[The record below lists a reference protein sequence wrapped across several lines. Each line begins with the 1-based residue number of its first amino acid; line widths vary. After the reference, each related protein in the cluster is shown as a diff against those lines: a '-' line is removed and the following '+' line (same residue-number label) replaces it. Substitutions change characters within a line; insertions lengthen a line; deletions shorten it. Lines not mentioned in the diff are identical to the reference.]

1 MTNFKADFAKVIE
14 NAKNR
19 IDIVIKKAEI
29 RVFESVIMKSPVDT
43 GRFRGNWIATT
54 GTPSFMYYD
63 DLKDKPGRVTKAA
76 ARSVINESQIGG
88 ITYLVNNLPYAYR
101 LEYGRYSQ
109 QAPNGMVRLSVAE
122 FEQWLNEAARY

>member
-1 MTNFKADFAKVIE
+1 MANFKDDFTKIIE
-14 NAKNR
+14 KTKGR
-19 IDIVIKKAEI
+19 VDYVVKKATM

-63 DLKDKPGRVTKAA
+63 DVKDKPGRATKAA
-76 ARSVINESQIGG
+76 ARRVINGSRIGG

-101 LEYGRYSQ
+101 LEYGYSQ
-109 QAPNGMVRLSVAE
+109 QTPNGMVRISVAE
-122 FEQWLNEAARY
+122 FEQWLKEAARY

>member
-76 ARSVINESQIGG
+76 ARRVINESQIGG
-88 ITYLVNNLPYAYR
+88 ITYLVNNLPYAMKI
-101 LEYGRYSQ
+101 EYGWSK
-109 QAPNGMVRLSVAE
+109 QAPSGVVRTTVLD
-122 FEQWLNEAARY
+122 FQNYIKEAARF